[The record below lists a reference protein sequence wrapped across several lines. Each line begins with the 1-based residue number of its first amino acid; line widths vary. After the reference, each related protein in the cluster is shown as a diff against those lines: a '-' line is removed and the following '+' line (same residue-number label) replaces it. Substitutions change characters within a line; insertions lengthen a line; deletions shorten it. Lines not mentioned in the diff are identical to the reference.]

1 MFFKSRRPRLQI
13 SIVFG
18 LVVFLLFCQC
28 RSGWEKSWPLM
39 GSLLFLAGIL
49 LVGVA
54 TLGRA
59 WCSLYIAGY
68 KTSTLVTQGP
78 YSISR
83 NPLYFFSAIGVL
95 GVGLCSETLL
105 IPAILLV
112 GFALYYPMVIRGEE
126 AKLLEMHTAA
136 FQGYLAS
143 TPRFFPRLSQ
153 LQEPEQYPVNPRVFR
168 KHLAEGLLFVWLV
181 GVFEI
186 VEALHRMGWV
196 ATHWTIY

>member
-1 MFFKSRRPRLQI
+1 MFFKSQRRRLRI

-18 LVVFLLFCQC
+18 FLVFLFYCLG
-28 RSGWEKSWPLM
+28 RSGWQESWPLVA
-39 GSLLFLAGIL
+39 SLLFLIGIL

-68 KTSTLVTQGP
+68 KTSTLVMQGP

-105 IPAILLV
+105 VPGILLL
-112 GFALYYPMVIRGEE
+112 GFALYYPRVIRQEE
-126 AKLLEMHTAA
+126 EKLLEMHGEAYRA
-136 FQGYLAS
+136 YLAS
-143 TPRFFPRLSQ
+143 TPRFFPRWSA
-153 LQEPEQYPVNPRVFR
+153 LQEPDHYSVTPRVFR
-168 KHLAEGLLFVWLV
+168 KHLAEGMLFVWIV

-186 VEALHRMGWV
+186 VEALHRLDWV
-196 ATHWTIY
+196 RVYWTIY